1 METLEKAYHYLLQQ
15 EIPEE
20 VAQRSQKSS
29 SDVLDSMKETYRQ
42 ADIKVLQQMISM
54 GYDPSSVIKEYE
66 KIAAF
71 SEALKESGASEE
83 AAAAYHDEVAAVVL
97 GDAQKEGRA
106 QQENVMAMFR
116 SLREANAQKYSET
129 GQSEAFQR
137 FQDGQIIVAILR
149 NHFPPLSAYYT
160 LRETAGYDNETANQM
175 LEQAGLVKLLYADIQ
190 NSMIERQEECRNEM
204 ALYRYLAKERMMK
217 SGLKTFDFEDDL
229 AIVRRMHELHIPK
242 ELIENAVR
250 RASPVM
256 REIGRDAEKYWEA
269 MAADVFQEAADHQ
282 QDPYAAAKN
291 IYLSFIQQAN
301 DKLQQK
307 GYQPEAIQRYRVYYD
322 GLAVRELF
330 TQHQKE
336 PHIQKVLEELSPAAK
351 TRSDYASWLMEKIR
365 YLIKKEISLLS
376 SYKELPGNVTSYKT
390 LFELGYTAAAVYK
403 AVLGE
408 HIKLNPSLAQHI
420 YEPFVD
426 KDVAETFLTK
436 YKDTDREALLGVLN
450 DTPRAIL
457 MKGTGLPEEKHYGDS
472 VLRAVEQRIAEF
484 KKQEAAQNEMRALWL
499 RQLDLQ
505 TQGMEGKPADIML
518 KFQIGSI
525 ALSMKER
532 GWDDTQIRS
541 AILSTTSFPENMK
554 DAEEL
559 ANAVMER
566 LPAVYERREAIKRY
580 MPDDKDTEK
589 TAISDYRQKLHEKY
603 TTLRYFKPQMDVDIV
618 KYMLVEG
625 TFSKDNIKDAILKAS
640 PMAIAPGRDV
650 ESYFGY
656 VYPKAREL
664 LYLEKKKL
672 QEFHLSPRHP
682 HAESIKE
689 EYDIQK
695 QRVKFVV
702 DLPFNQA
709 MDILIAQSLLQEG
722 FDEESV
728 KGVLD
733 TSELAAKQEN
743 YGMAILNGAKRKMA
757 DTNANQREEEPD
769 VQLEHPAQQA
779 QQKETTSN
787 EEGHHPLT
795 EEEAPGKETPA
806 PQETPHV
813 QDQMENRDTHRP
825 QETPEL
831 TAEEAPQETTKAT
844 APEVKAEMREAEV
857 TQQAVHLL
865 ERYRTAEDEKER
877 MEILLSAGSTFPPPV
892 ITLFQ
897 NLLSGAQGAQRG
909 QEQPTAVRIL
919 TPEATSEGSG

>member
-20 VAQRSQKSS
+20 VAQRSQKSPP
-29 SDVLDSMKETYRQ
+29 DVLESMKETYRQ

-71 SEALKESGASEE
+71 SKALKESGASEE
-83 AAAAYHDEVAAVVL
+83 AAVAYHDEVAAVVL

-106 QQENVMAMFR
+106 QQEKVMAMFR

-204 ALYRYLAKERMMK
+204 ALYRYLAKERMMQ

-229 AIVRRMHELHIPK
+229 AIARRMHELHIPS

-269 MAADVFQEAADHQ
+269 MAADVFQEPAEHQ

-301 DKLQQK
+301 EKLQQK
-307 GYQPEAIQRYRVYYD
+307 GYQPDAIQRYRVYYD
-322 GLAVRELF
+322 GLAVRELL
-330 TQHQKE
+330 TQRHKE
-336 PHIQKVLEELSPAAK
+336 AHIQKVLEELSPASK
-351 TRSDYASWLMEKIR
+351 TRADYGTWLIEKIR

-376 SYKELPGNVTSYKT
+376 AYKELPGNVTSYKT
-390 LFELGYTAAAVYK
+390 LFELGYTTAAIYK

-408 HIKLNPSLAQHI
+408 HIKLNPSLSQHL

-436 YKDTDREALLGVLN
+436 YKDADREALLGVLS

-457 MKGTGLPEEKHYGDS
+457 MKGTGLPEEKHYGES
-472 VLRAVEQRIAEF
+472 VLRAVEQRIADF
-484 KKQEAAQNEMRALWL
+484 KKQEAVQNEMRALWF
-499 RQLDLQ
+499 RQLNLQ

-518 KFQIGSI
+518 KFQIGGI

-532 GWDDTQIRS
+532 GWDDMQIRT
-541 AILSTTSFPENMK
+541 AILSSAAVGDNVK
-554 DAEEL
+554 DTEEL

-566 LPAVYERREAIKRY
+566 LPAIYERREAIKHY
-580 MPDDKDTEK
+580 TVDENTEK
-589 TAISDYRQKLHEKY
+589 TALSDYRQKLHEKY
-603 TTLRYFKPQMDVDIV
+603 TVLRYFKPQMDVDIV
-618 KYMLVEG
+618 KYMLAEG
-625 TFSKDNIKDAILKAS
+625 TFSKEAMKDAIFKAS

-656 VYPKAREL
+656 AYQKAREL

-672 QEFHLSPRHP
+672 QEFQLSPRHP
-682 HAESIKE
+682 HAESVKE

-769 VQLEHPAQQA
+769 VQLEHPAQQPA
-779 QQKETTSN
+779 QQSQQKETTSN
-787 EEGHHPLT
+787 EEENHPLT

-806 PQETPHV
+806 
-813 QDQMENRDTHRP
+813 P

-857 TQQAVHLL
+857 AQQAVHLL

-919 TPEATSEGSG
+919 TPETTSEGSG

>member
-1 METLEKAYHYLLQQ
+1 METIENAYKYLFQR
-15 EIPEE
+15 EIPQEATQRLADEAEALEE
-20 VAQRSQKSS
+20 MR
-29 SDVLDSMKETYRQ
+29 ETYRQ
-42 ADIKVLQQMISM
+42 ADSKVLAQMISM
-54 GYDPSSVIKEYE
+54 GYDPSSVAATYE
-66 KIAAF
+66 EISVF
-71 SEALKESGASEE
+71 GTALREKASP
-83 AAAAYHDEVAAVVL
+83 ADVVTAYHDEVTTAVL
-97 GDAQKEGRA
+97 AEAQKEGRA
-106 QQENVMAMFR
+106 QQERVMNMFR
-116 SLREANAQKYSET
+116 SLREANAKKYSEAE
-129 GQSEAFQR
+129 QSEAFQR

-160 LRETAGYDNETANQM
+160 LRDAAGYDNEAANQM
-175 LEQAGLVKLLYADIQ
+175 LQSAGIVKLLYADIQ
-190 NSMIERQEECRNEM
+190 NTTLQRPEECRNEM

-269 MAADVFQEAADHQ
+269 MATDVFQEAAEHR
-282 QDPYAAAKN
+282 QDPYVAAKN

-408 HIKLNPSLAQHI
+408 HIKLNPSLTQHI

-457 MKGTGLPEEKHYGDS
+457 MKGTGLPEEKHYGES

-484 KKQEAAQNEMRALWL
+484 KKQEAAQNEMKALWL

-580 MPDDKDTEK
+580 TPDEDTEK
-589 TAISDYRQKLHEKY
+589 TALSDYRQKLHEKY
-603 TTLRYFKPQMDVDIV
+603 ATLRYFKPQMDVDIV
-618 KYMLVEG
+618 KYMLAEG
-625 TFSKDNIKDAILKAS
+625 AFSRDNMKDAILKAS

-656 VYPKAREL
+656 VYQKAREL

-672 QEFHLSPRHP
+672 QEFQLSPRQP
-682 HAESIKE
+682 HAESAKE

-733 TSELAAKQEN
+733 TSDLAVEQEN
-743 YGMAILNGAKRKMA
+743 YGIAILNGAKRKME
-757 DTNANQREEEPD
+757 DENINQAEEQQD
-769 VQLEHPAQQA
+769 VQLEHPAQQT
-779 QQKETTSN
+779 QQQEATPN
-787 EEGHHPLT
+787 EEEHHPLT
-795 EEEAPGKETPA
+795 EEEAPGKDTPA
-806 PQETPHV
+806 PQEDPQVKAQT
-813 QDQMENRDTHRP
+813 ENRDTPQP

-831 TAEEAPQETTKAT
+831 AEEAPQETTKAT

-865 ERYRTAEDEKER
+865 ERYRTAENEKER
-877 MEILLSAGSTFPPPV
+877 MEILLFAGSTFPPPV